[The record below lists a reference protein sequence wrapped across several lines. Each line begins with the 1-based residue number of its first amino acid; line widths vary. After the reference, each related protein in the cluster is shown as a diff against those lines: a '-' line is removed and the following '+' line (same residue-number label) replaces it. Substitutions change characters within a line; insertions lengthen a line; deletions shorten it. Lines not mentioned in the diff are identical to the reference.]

1 MNDRQRRRQERAERV
16 RDFAATLNTEFTDGS
31 KGAQSVARMNE
42 LVERVTTLEASHATN
57 AREARA
63 GTTGKTEA
71 RDGLRKLLSRISET
85 ARVIATDDPS
95 LKDKFRL
102 PAGNP
107 NSRSLLSTARS
118 IQTEVVPHKARFVEY
133 GLAADFL
140 DKLGEKI
147 DTFEQSAN
155 RQHTGTSAR
164 KGDSAAINAALDAVD
179 EEIARLDAIIRNK
192 FADDAARLAAWESAR
207 RIEHAP
213 QKSKGANGTPPPA
226 THT

>member
-16 RDFAATLNTEFTDGS
+16 RDLAATLNAEFTDGS
-31 KGAQSVARMNE
+31 KGAQSVARLDE
-42 LVERVTTLEASHATN
+42 LVERVTALDASHATN
-57 AREARA
+57 AREAHA

-71 RDGLRKLLSRISET
+71 RGSLRKLLSRISET
-85 ARVIATDDPS
+85 ASVIATDDPS
-95 LKDKFRL
+95 LKDKFRI

-118 IQTEVVPHKARFVEY
+118 IQTEVAPHKARFVEY

-155 RQHTGTSAR
+155 RQHTGVSAR
-164 KGDSAAINAALDAVD
+164 SGDRAAISAALDAVD
-179 EEIARLDAIIRNK
+179 EEIARFDAIIHNK
-192 FADDAARLAAWESAR
+192 FADDPARLAAWETAR
-207 RIEHAP
+207 RLERAP
-213 QKSKGANGTPPPA
+213 RKSKGANGTPPPA